1 MCKALCVRP
10 SFESRSRSYWVN
22 VCHPDERCSSS
33 TDASCSPA
41 ARMFPNSTDPLY
53 ACMVARNGHFSQFVI
68 SKACSTKLGDQ
79 SIHNFAFRRSW
90 KRLPRSLGLNVDA
103 RRWSGTDSD
112 TDAPARMIHF
122 FGEPK
127 PWDPHARA
135 SLPAVSEYR
144 RVCPLSW
151 NSGST

>member
-1 MCKALCVRP
+1 
-10 SFESRSRSYWVN
+10 
-22 VCHPDERCSSS
+22 
-33 TDASCSPA
+33 
-41 ARMFPNSTDPLY
+41 MFPNSTDPLY

-122 FGEPK
+122 L
-127 PWDPHARA
+127 A
-135 SLPAVSEYR
+135 SPSRGTLTRER
-144 RVCPLSW
+144 RCQRSP
-151 NSGST
+151 STAAYAH